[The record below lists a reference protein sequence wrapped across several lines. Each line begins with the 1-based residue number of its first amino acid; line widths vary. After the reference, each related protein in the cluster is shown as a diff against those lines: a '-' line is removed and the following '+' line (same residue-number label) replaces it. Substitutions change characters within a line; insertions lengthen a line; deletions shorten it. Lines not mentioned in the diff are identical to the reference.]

1 MNALVLVLEWLFPL
15 LCIVVL
21 LAIVFRKKLSR
32 KLAEQFGEPDPL
44 AEAGVYLA
52 YGRTEQAISLLE
64 EALQEHPE
72 RVDIAD
78 KLRSLKDK

>member
-1 MNALVLVLEWLFPL
+1 MKWLFPL
-15 LCIVVL
+15 LGIAVL

-32 KLAEQFGEPDPL
+32 KLAEQYGEPDPL
-44 AEAGVYLA
+44 VEADVYLA

-64 EALQEHPE
+64 EALQEHPQ

-78 KLRSLKDK
+78 KLRGLKSKQ